1 MQGFVYIMTSKAMPG
16 LVKVGMTTRGP
27 WERAAELSAP
37 SGVPSRFVV
46 ERAFPVV
53 HAFRAE
59 QHCHEALGRYRGS
72 QDREFFNCNVMTAV
86 ALVEVTLEQEEL
98 LDNALCVDRPE
109 SRDQLARFHS
119 MFDSADCELSE
130 RVEELAGR
138 LENALNERS
147 GLQSALDA
155 SEREVERLRAAIAT
169 IEPQRDKL
177 QAEIVQ
183 LRRDRRA
190 EQQEDA
196 ATLAAAKEALVHRD
210 IMKVH
215 VSRLEREL
223 DAQQTTHRLFFQQR
237 QREIEQCPSCQ
248 ERRASEP

>member
-27 WERAAELSAP
+27 WERAVELSAP

-53 HAFRAE
+53 HAYQAE

-72 QDREFFNCNVMTAV
+72 QDREFFMCNVETAV
-86 ALVEVTLEQEEL
+86 AIVEVTLEQEEL
-98 LDNALCVDRPE
+98 LDTALCVDRPE
-109 SRDQLARFHS
+109 SRTQLARFQS
-119 MFDSADCELSE
+119 LFDSPDGALAE
-130 RVEELAGR
+130 RVATLVDL

-147 GLQSALDA
+147 GLQSALGA
-155 SEREVERLRAAIAT
+155 SEQEVERLRAAIAT

-183 LRRDRRA
+183 LRRDRRS
-190 EQQEDA
+190 EQQEVA

-210 IMKVH
+210 IMKEH

-223 DAQQTTHRLFFQQR
+223 DAQQTTHRLFFLQR

-248 ERRASEP
+248 ERRASQP